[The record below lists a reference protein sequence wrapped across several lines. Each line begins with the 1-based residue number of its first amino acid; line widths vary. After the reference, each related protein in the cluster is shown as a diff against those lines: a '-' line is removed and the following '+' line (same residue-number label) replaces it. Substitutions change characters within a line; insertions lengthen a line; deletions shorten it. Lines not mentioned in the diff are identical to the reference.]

1 MSKMYAIIALGL
13 AVQMS
18 FAAVDAQNIR
28 VPVAGA
34 TTNSVTGSSIR
45 GIVEAI
51 KIVVPANATG
61 TVTVADSGT
70 GQTLFNK
77 ELSESATYPV
87 RVPVYTTAG
96 AAHTLISTAT
106 NAVLDRAAIIGNIT
120 AKVVQSSATTNTWAI
135 KIIYSK

>member
-1 MSKMYAIIALGL
+1 MRKMYAIIALGL
-13 AVQMS
+13 AAQMS
-18 FAAVDAQNIR
+18 FAAVDAQNIS

-70 GQTLFNK
+70 GQTIFSKALTAT
-77 ELSESATYPV
+77 ATYPV

-96 AAHTLISTAT
+96 VAHTLIAEAT
-106 NAVLDRAAIIGNIT
+106 NAVLERAAIIGNLT
-120 AKVVQSSATTNTWAI
+120 ATVVQTSTGTNVWSV
-135 KIIYSK
+135 KIIYTK